1 MRKKLYEL
9 SINNIAIL
17 SDSRLFIDIIFHSYW
32 NTINDIGIAV
42 LSSYIKH
49 SFILEVPSKIVKY
62 DFSYDDILLTKKLI
76 KEQLTQTEGMFIKKL
91 SNSYNKKVFYMTDN
105 PRRFFNL
112 LQSLP
117 CLINK
122 IYGKEFME
130 CGWSAFL
137 KDINERKHIILNQ
150 NQKG

>member
-1 MRKKLYEL
+1 MRNKFYEL
-9 SINNIAIL
+9 AINNKATL

-32 NTINDIGIAV
+32 DTINDIGLAV
-42 LSSYIKH
+42 LSTYIQH
-49 SFILEVPSKIVKY
+49 SFILEVPSKIVRY
-62 DFSYDDILLTKKLI
+62 DFSYDDILLPKKFI

-91 SNSYNKKVFYMTDN
+91 SNSSNKRVFYITDN
-105 PRRFFNL
+105 PRRFLNL
-112 LQSLP
+112 LQSLQ
-117 CLINK
+117 CIINK

-137 KDINERKHIILNQ
+137 KDINKRKHIILNQ